1 MLLAVFLAMS
11 AYGHRYDVLLQRRS
25 SMRGSLIALHV
36 LSKMIKRN
44 RSKNKIQEVDVEKL
58 IVHQESNTQPGQ
70 VANEETLARRKVA
83 LDHFMGKD
91 KKDLE
96 PAKSLLWGFETLP
109 SAQRILKEVYENVDG
124 DSNVQSQES
133 TAPSFC
139 TMLLARFIQEHEILE
154 LYFINDRWLTRV
166 HRSVIFLSRISIK
179 VSIVGT
185 FFIIKENSTGFWDT
199 FAAIFTGF
207 VANKILGGFIKF
219 LFVLMAKKRRTYTL
233 NKYIRKKNSAK
244 KKKNLPA
251 HERHRNEHQILTLKL
266 EETIDSDKHWT
277 ATKLSENVCCCGCT
291 KSILC
296 LDFLSALVWLVALG
310 SIGFCLFFGVMF
322 AFALK
327 NETLAAA
334 WLESVV
340 GSIVFWL
347 FVSKPIVILIKTT
360 IANCKANKKAEKKKK
375 ETVLEMTVI
384 NRSVAGV
391 AAAAGSTGTGGKYL
405 SFRSD
410 IETGS
415 KQRNAVAEVVVL

>member
-1 MLLAVFLAMS
+1 
-11 AYGHRYDVLLQRRS
+11 
-25 SMRGSLIALHV
+25 MRGSLIALHV

-58 IVHQESNTQPGQ
+58 MVHQESNTQPGQ

-185 FFIIKENSTGFWDT
+185 FFIIKENSTGFSP
-199 FAAIFTGF
+199 
-207 VANKILGGFIKF
+207 L
-219 LFVLMAKKRRTYTL
+219 
-233 NKYIRKKNSAK
+233 
-244 KKKNLPA
+244 
-251 HERHRNEHQILTLKL
+251 
-266 EETIDSDKHWT
+266 
-277 ATKLSENVCCCGCT
+277 
-291 KSILC
+291 
-296 LDFLSALVWLVALG
+296 
-310 SIGFCLFFGVMF
+310 
-322 AFALK
+322 
-327 NETLAAA
+327 
-334 WLESVV
+334 
-340 GSIVFWL
+340 
-347 FVSKPIVILIKTT
+347 
-360 IANCKANKKAEKKKK
+360 
-375 ETVLEMTVI
+375 
-384 NRSVAGV
+384 
-391 AAAAGSTGTGGKYL
+391 
-405 SFRSD
+405 
-410 IETGS
+410 
-415 KQRNAVAEVVVL
+415 